1 MPWNWC
7 HFNQWTFPNARR
19 RIVRSFDLKT
29 KLWHAEKPLRDTN
42 ATGIFYINVFW
53 ETFVA
58 CLLSPSSSCQE
69 HTLRILWCF
78 KRNCFS
84 YCRLIPR
91 APFVRLVEIRCN
103 FKLFH
108 ELIWSMEVTNHLINL
123 ATGKKTKKEWT
134 KSTRVKHTI
143 SPQLDTDSAHLFL
156 KEANG
161 RRSC

>member
-1 MPWNWC
+1 MPWNLC

-29 KLWHAEKPLRDTN
+29 KLWHAEKTTNVTN

-58 CLLSPSSSCQE
+58 CLLSPSNSFQG
-69 HTLRILWCF
+69 HTLRILWWF
-78 KRNCFS
+78 KRNCVS
-84 YCRLIPR
+84 YSRLIPR
-91 APFVRLVEIRCN
+91 AQFVRLVEISSFFMIETGQCRLRC
-103 FKLFH
+103 H
-108 ELIWSMEVTNHLINL
+108 INL

-143 SPQLDTDSAHLFL
+143 SPQLDTDIAHLFL